1 MSLSK
6 VGKQVA
12 MKALLATVLLAA
24 LAGVAGSQ
32 LAPKVPLQWVLIY
45 SALGA
50 AAILLVLALAAV
62 VTLTVMQF
70 ILRKG
75 GTDTQWLW
83 FSTEPRGLVHLRAQA
98 REAQAKT
105 EKLTQEPP

>member
-1 MSLSK
+1 MSQFKFS
-6 VGKQVA
+6 KQVA
-12 MKALLATVLLAA
+12 LKTLLATVALAA
-24 LAGVAGSQ
+24 LAGVAGAQ
-32 LAPKVPLQWVLIY
+32 LAPQVPLQWVLIY

-50 AAILLVLALAAV
+50 AALLLVLTLATV

-83 FSTEPRGLVHLRAQA
+83 FSAEPPGLVHLRAQA

-105 EKLTQEPP
+105 GQ

>member
-6 VGKQVA
+6 VNKQVA
-12 MKALLATVLLAA
+12 LKTLLATVLLVA
-24 LAGVAGSQ
+24 LAGVAGAQ
-32 LAPKVPLQWVLIY
+32 LAPEVPLQWVLIY

-50 AAILLVLALAAV
+50 AALLLVLAIATV

-83 FSTEPRGLVHLRAQA
+83 FSAEPRGLVHLRAQA
-98 REAQAKT
+98 SEAQTKAGKCPK
-105 EKLTQEPP
+105 EHA

>member
-1 MSLSK
+1 MSQFKFS
-6 VGKQVA
+6 KQVA
-12 MKALLATVLLAA
+12 LKTLLATVLLAA

-50 AAILLVLALAAV
+50 AALLLVLVIATV
-62 VTLTVMQF
+62 VTLTVTQF

-83 FSTEPRGLVHLRAQA
+83 FSAEPRGLEHLRAQA
-98 REAQAKT
+98 REAQAKAG
-105 EKLTQEPP
+105 K